1 MHGSGTED
9 KPVWKKRKEMKAAI
23 VGSGA
28 WGTALAIS
36 PRKNG
41 HDVVIWTFEK
51 ELIEQ
56 IRTTREN
63 PRLPGVLLPLMR

>member
-1 MHGSGTED
+1 
-9 KPVWKKRKEMKAAI
+9 MKAAI

>member
-1 MHGSGTED
+1 
-9 KPVWKKRKEMKAAI
+9 MKAAI

-28 WGTALAIS
+28 WGTALAMGL
-36 PRKNG
+36 RKNG

-63 PRLPGVLLPLMR
+63 PRLPGRIPVCPVFVCPRALRSAAIMLA